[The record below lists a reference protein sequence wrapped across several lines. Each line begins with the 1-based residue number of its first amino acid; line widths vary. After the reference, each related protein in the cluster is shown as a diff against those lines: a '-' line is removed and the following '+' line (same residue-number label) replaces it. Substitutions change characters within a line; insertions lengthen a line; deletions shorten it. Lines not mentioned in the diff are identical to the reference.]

1 MAFDLT
7 AKTQTPA
14 EGMYAYMPNVPQVHN
29 AIFTGD
35 EGATIKAGA
44 VVALDT
50 TSTNTVAPVVKAAA
64 KADKPYG
71 VVGFNPINDV
81 YNVGDKIT
89 LAEGGSSIF
98 LVAAAAIA
106 VGAELEFDPATRKVQ
121 TAATANAAKI
131 GIAETAAAA
140 DGDFVQVKLDFNL
153 GAVAGA

>member
-35 EGATIKAGA
+35 EGATIQAGA

-50 TSTNTVAPVVKAAA
+50 TSTNTVVPVVKAAEQA
-64 KADKPYG
+64 GKPYG
-71 VVGFNPINDV
+71 VVGFNPINSV

-89 LAEGGSSIF
+89 LAESGSSIF
-98 LVAAAAIA
+98 LVAEAAIA
-106 VGAELEFDPATRKVQ
+106 VGAELEFNPATRKVQ

-131 GIAETAAAA
+131 GIAETAATA
-140 DGDFVQVKLDFNL
+140 DGDYVQVKLDFNL

>member
-35 EGATIKAGA
+35 EGATIQAGA
-44 VVALDT
+44 VVTLDT
-50 TSTNTVAPVVKAAA
+50 TSTNTVVPVVKAAA
-64 KADKPYG
+64 QADSAYG

-81 YNVGDKIT
+81 YSVGDKIT
-89 LAEGGSSIF
+89 LAGSGSSVF
-98 LVAAAAIA
+98 LVAGAAIA
-106 VGAELEFDPATRKVQ
+106 VGAELEFDPDTRKVQ
-121 TAATANAAKI
+121 TAATANATKI
-131 GIAETAAAA
+131 GIAETAATA
-140 DGDFVQVKLDFNL
+140 DGDYVQVKLNFNL